1 MWLPE
6 YISFSPLSTNH
17 RLRQLRRFEPHF
29 MMYPAITVALLASL
43 AVAVAA
49 GLPDGDVENG
59 IDVGDELSPRAAFGD
74 PSSESDDVI
83 PPPLPPRYP
92 CDGGDGGT
100 GTGACAWWN
109 ASLGRAMGIGIG
121 AGAACVCPC
130 PCGCGCGCGGAGAP
144 VPAMSEVVVEVAR
157 RASLASLSALTHA
170 CISSCVSAWR

>member
-43 AVAVAA
+43 AVAVAVAA

-92 CDGGDGGT
+92 CEGGDGGT

-130 PCGCGCGCGGAGAP
+130 PCGCGCG
-144 VPAMSEVVVEVAR
+144 
-157 RASLASLSALTHA
+157 
-170 CISSCVSAWR
+170 